1 MSPDYVVELMKGLMA
16 HIMMIALPLLV
27 TGMTVGLMVSLFQAV
42 TSLQEQTLTFVPKAL
57 AVSTLQMGINM
68 NEITPAI
75 KQPRPTIL
83 PQSGEGRKHKVP

>member
-27 TGMTVGLMVSLFQAV
+27 TGLTVGLMVSLFQAV

-57 AVSTLQMGINM
+57 AVSTLLFFIMPWIVRTLMDYTKNIFDKIPSM
-68 NEITPAI
+68 T
-75 KQPRPTIL
+75 T
-83 PQSGEGRKHKVP
+83 